1 MMSKASMAQMRTV
14 DDPYAKSDKAV
25 LRTLGARVQ
34 TLRLEQNL
42 SQDQVAEEAG
52 VGRSTLVRLEGGQSI
67 TLLGFVQVLRVLGA
81 LEELENFLPEPGVSP
96 LQLLERK
103 GKRRRRASRGHAGPD
118 SGQDREGPAW

>member
-1 MMSKASMAQMRTV
+1 MDQMRPI

-34 TLRLEQNL
+34 ALRLEQNL
-42 SQDQVAEEAG
+42 SQDQVAEAAG

-67 TLLGFVQVLRVLGA
+67 TLLSFVQVLRALGT
-81 LEELENFLPEPGVSP
+81 LEELENFLPEPGLSP

-103 GKRRRRASRGHAGPD
+103 GRRRRRASPGHAGPD
-118 SGQDREGPAW
+118 AGQNREGPAW